1 MKGTGVSMI
10 KVLIV
15 DDISLV
21 RDGIKM
27 RLKDAPDIEVIGMVS
42 DGLEAVRFCRDNIPD
57 IVLMDIKMPNLDGIE
72 ATKLIKEANKAINII
87 ILTSYVEP
95 VNVRMAREY
104 RCSGFIYKE
113 ASLEDFVSVIRN
125 VYHGFEVW
133 SKDILQLEG
142 VGSATEEEVSVKD
155 LKNLTEKELMLI
167 KCKVRCLQY
176 HEIAKELNYSEAYV
190 RQLAVQLKDKLG
202 LQSVLELAVWG
213 AKRGL

>member
-1 MKGTGVSMI
+1 MI
-10 KVLIV
+10 KVLIA

-42 DGLEAVRFCRDNIPD
+42 DGLEAVKFCRENTPD
-57 IVLMDIKMPNLDGIE
+57 LVLMDIKMPNMDGLE
-72 ATKLIKEANKAINII
+72 ATKCIKEINRDINII

-95 VNVRMAREY
+95 VNVRLAREY

-125 VYHGFEVW
+125 VHHGFEVW
-133 SKDILQLEG
+133 SKDVLYLEG
-142 VGSATEEEVSVKD
+142 VRSTTEDSLNMNE

-176 HEIAKELNYSEAYV
+176 NEIAKELNYSEAYV

>member
-1 MKGTGVSMI
+1 MI

-27 RLKDAPDIEVIGMVS
+27 RLKDASDIEVIGMAA
-42 DGLEAVRFCRDNIPD
+42 DGLEAVSFCRENIPD
-57 IVLMDIKMPNLDGIE
+57 IVLMDIKMPNMDGME
-72 ATKLIKEANKAINII
+72 ATKRIKKYNKDINII

-95 VNVRMAREY
+95 VNVRKAREY

-133 SKDILQLEG
+133 SKDILSLEG
-142 VGSATEEEVSVKD
+142 VRSSSEEVVHVND
-155 LKNLTEKELMLI
+155 LKNLTEKEQMLI